1 MKRFFDLV
9 FSLVVLLLVWPLL
22 ALLALVV
29 FLDDGGPVIYR
40 QDRVGKDGKLFKI
53 RKFRT
58 MKHGTRAAAK
68 SDLREF
74 EDCVTRTG
82 RFLRRTSLDE
92 LPQIL
97 NILDGSMSVIG
108 PRPLIPEEDLIHR
121 LRNEYGVYA
130 IRPGVTGLAQISG
143 RDTVSPEEKARYDKE
158 YLDTRSL
165 WLDIKILV
173 RTVFAVLKAEDV
185 LEGEQK
191 NEEDAE
197 SVDS

>member
-68 SDLREF
+68 SDLSEF
-74 EDCVTRTG
+74 EDCVTKTG

-108 PRPLIPEEDLIHR
+108 PRPFWRGIPWR
-121 LRNEYGVYA
+121 VAGASCRSGFYPRFSLRCPL
-130 IRPGVTGLAQISG
+130 RCSG
-143 RDTVSPEEKARYDKE
+143 
-158 YLDTRSL
+158 
-165 WLDIKILV
+165 
-173 RTVFAVLKAEDV
+173 
-185 LEGEQK
+185 
-191 NEEDAE
+191 
-197 SVDS
+197 